1 MKNIIFISILIKALS
16 KVSEIE
22 FNKEIPFDKNNNE
35 FELTFPED
43 GALYISVSFNIS
55 YLLVLKWSTKDKV
68 VKRDVVSPGLGIVGA
83 FSKGNSNKIIL
94 EYKSDSNAK
103 GIIWMNPSTNEIK
116 VDLKQT
122 YQWKYGFTYLNKD
135 IFGERVEQNP
145 LTYSIDKAEKDAI
158 LEFKYDSEYKV
169 VKNKFAGTPSNICHG
184 ET

>member
-1 MKNIIFISILIKALS
+1 MYFIYIKKMKNIILISLFIITLS
-16 KVSEIE
+16 KISEIE

-43 GALYISVSFNIS
+43 GALFISVVFNIS
-55 YLLVLKWSTKDKV
+55 DLLILKWSTKGIV
-68 VKRDVVSPGLGIVGA
+68 VTNYVKSPGLGIVGA
-83 FSKGNSNKIIL
+83 FSKGYSNNIIL

-135 IFGERVEQNP
+135 IFGERVEKNP

-158 LEFKYDSEYKV
+158 LNLNMMKSMLY
-169 VKNKFAGTPSNICHG
+169 
-184 ET
+184 

>member
-1 MKNIIFISILIKALS
+1 MRNIIFISLLIITLS

-43 GALYISVSFNIS
+43 GALYISVTFNIS

-122 YQWKYGFTYLNKD
+122 YQWKYGLTYLNKD
-135 IFGERVEQNP
+135 IFGERVEK
-145 LTYSIDKAEKDAI
+145 T
-158 LEFKYDSEYKV
+158 
-169 VKNKFAGTPSNICHG
+169 H
-184 ET
+184 